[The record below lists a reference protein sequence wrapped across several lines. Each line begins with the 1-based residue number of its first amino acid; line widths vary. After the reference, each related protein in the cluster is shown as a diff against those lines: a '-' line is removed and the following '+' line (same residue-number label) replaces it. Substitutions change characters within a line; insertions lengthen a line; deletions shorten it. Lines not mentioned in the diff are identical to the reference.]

1 MRWRKAPQIRRNLAK
16 AVPKAFVSAAQASFA
31 AFILYALTLSTN
43 NPIQE
48 NRIHVGHNL
57 HVSHFYVLHC
67 ILLIGL
73 VCGTDKNYIHIVFW
87 LYNQFFHCVQD
98 EGPLPSSFMTTM
110 QSRSPLLCSAGHC
123 EGKGPPDLN
132 FTRCRYFLAAL
143 RDSMAPFD
151 PLVLPAAVPAPPRFM
166 RSGNQ
171 SVHMSSII
179 CNVRTICHIV
189 WTVFGISSEYAI
201 CIQQPPAL
209 PSVRLLLMQ
218 PPAVPACCCRL
229 MLSLIA
235 SSFGLNFG
243 GQTDSF
249 LSTTAINIMFILAR
263 LLCLLRFVYPRKVFR
278 DSISFLTTLTNF
290 ALQCL
295 PRSWFDFC
303 VYNPLL
309 GSVQWKWQVYNCF
322 LNLFFWS

>member
-31 AFILYALTLSTN
+31 AFILYALTLSPS

-48 NRIHVGHNL
+48 NRNQVGHNM
-57 HVSHFYVLHC
+57 
-67 ILLIGL
+67 
-73 VCGTDKNYIHIVFW
+73 
-87 LYNQFFHCVQD
+87 QD

-123 EGKGPPDLN
+123 GGKGPPDLN

-151 PLVLPAAVPAPPRFM
+151 PLALPTAVPAPPRFM

-189 WTVFGISSEYAI
+189 WTVF
-201 CIQQPPAL
+201 
-209 PSVRLLLMQ
+209 
-218 PPAVPACCCRL
+218 
-229 MLSLIA
+229 
-235 SSFGLNFG
+235 
-243 GQTDSF
+243 
-249 LSTTAINIMFILAR
+249 AINIMFILAR

-309 GSVQWKWQVYNCF
+309 GSVQWKWQGWRISCRFPTYCKHDFNVLLYRPYRDSCHV
-322 LNLFFWS
+322 LGRLEYCEYTI